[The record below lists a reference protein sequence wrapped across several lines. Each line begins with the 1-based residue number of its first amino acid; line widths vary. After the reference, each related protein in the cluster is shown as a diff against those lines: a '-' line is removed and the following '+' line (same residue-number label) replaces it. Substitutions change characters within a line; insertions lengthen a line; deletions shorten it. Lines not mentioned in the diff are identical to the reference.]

1 MDKDDP
7 HRKTIPA
14 VSEARSTGLP
24 SIGDQGG
31 RTKLASYHAKLILG
45 SYRADQANDPE
56 IYVTAIAH
64 LLSRYAPDIGARLT
78 DPKNGIAGKYKFLPT
93 VSEVREEAE
102 RMVEEDARPFKRSA
116 SIQRQLQE
124 REEHERQDKAEP
136 LAQRQQTAQR
146 LQREIKEAFASGEAE
161 PFNVFVPTFAPQ
173 YRDMVA
179 RGGHPGHSL
188 EDKNRSGVWVR
199 LSWLQ
204 GQTRAQPTWRQ
215 FSAEEL
221 LAKYPRA

>member
-7 HRKTIPA
+7 HRKMIPTA
-14 VSEARSTGLP
+14 SGVPSTG
-24 SIGDQGG
+24 SSKSSTEK
-31 RTKLASYHAKLILG
+31 RRMASYHARLILG
-45 SYRADQANDPE
+45 SYRADQANDPD

-64 LLSRYAPDIGARLT
+64 LLSRYATNIGARLT
-78 DPKNGIAGKYKFLPT
+78 DPKEGIAGKFKFLPT

-102 RMVEEDARPFKRSA
+102 RLVEEELRPSRRSA

-124 REEHERQDKAEP
+124 REEYERQDKTEP
-136 LAQRQQTAQR
+136 LEYRQKVAQR
-146 LQREIKEAFASGEAE
+146 LQREIKEAYASGEAE
-161 PFNVFVPTFAPQ
+161 PFNVFVPQFAPQ

-179 RGGHPGHSL
+179 RGGRPGVSL

-204 GQTRAQPTWRQ
+204 GQAKAAPTWRQ
-215 FSAEEL
+215 FSADEL
-221 LAKYPRA
+221 LAKYPPKEA